1 MFLNINIYSYE
12 TSIFGA
18 ILSNQDLEKKLEEFF
33 NKNGLIFFF
42 KIEKEI
48 FGASE
53 SSRLVFASLKDKS
66 VPKDSQFLAF
76 RLSSDIE
83 DIKQKIFSKDDFDK
97 LKVIDEKEAIETIKK
112 KK

>member
-1 MFLNINIYSYE
+1 M
-12 TSIFGA
+12 
-18 ILSNQDLEKKLEEFF
+18 SNQDLEKKLEEFF

-97 LKVIDEKEAIETIKK
+97 
-112 KK
+112 